1 MDSNNHNHNWWDI
14 NYFILAEKEGIIMP
28 WTEKYA
34 PQKTSE
40 VVGQKKAVERF
51 LTWFKAW
58 KPGKKAALFHGS
70 AGVGKTCLVEALGK
84 EKNLEIIELN
94 ASDYRT
100 ASQIKEVIGQSMKQK
115 SLFKKGKVFLIDEI
129 DGIAGREDGGG
140 TRELI
145 KIIKESQY
153 PIVLTANNP
162 YDPKLRSLRSYCV
175 LIPFTKV
182 YYWGLINRLN
192 FICQEEG
199 LKCEKGVLRQ
209 LSKRSEG
216 DLRSA
221 INDLESLARESKEI
235 ELTDLEK
242 LGDRERETSI
252 FDALKMIFKTKTALA
267 AKLSIQNVDKDA
279 DEIFLWIEQ
288 NVINE
293 YEKPEEIAKAY
304 EMLSRAD
311 LFRNRIRVRQNW
323 KFKKY
328 MIDLMTAGVA
338 ISKKEMYR
346 KFTRYQYPNKI
357 KFLGRTKKMRKE
369 EMENLLKL
377 SKHLHC
383 STKKIRKEFLPY
395 IKVWKQ

>member
-1 MDSNNHNHNWWDI
+1 
-14 NYFILAEKEGIIMP
+14 MP

-34 PQKTSE
+34 PQKTLE
-40 VVGQKKAVERF
+40 VVGQKGAVEKF

-58 KPGKKAALFHGS
+58 KPGKKAALFHGP

-84 EKNLEIIELN
+84 ERNLEIIELN

-100 ASQIKEVIGQSMKQK
+100 ASQIKEVIGQSMKQM

-129 DGIAGREDGGG
+129 DGIAGREDRGG

-162 YDPKLRSLRSYCV
+162 YNPKLRSLRSYCF

-182 YYWGLINRLN
+182 YYWALVNRLN
-192 FICQEEG
+192 LICQQEG
-199 LKCEKGVLRQ
+199 LECEKEVLRQ
-209 LSKRSEG
+209 IAKRSSG

-221 INDLESLARESKEI
+221 INDLESLARENKQI
-235 ELTDLEK
+235 KLTDLEK
-242 LGDRERETSI
+242 LGEREKETNI

-279 DEIFLWIEQ
+279 DEIFWWIEQ
-288 NVINE
+288 NIINE
-293 YEKPEEIAKAY
+293 YEKPEEIVKAFD
-304 EMLSRAD
+304 MLSRAD
-311 LFRNRIRVRQNW
+311 LFRQRIKIRQNW

-328 MIDLMTAGVA
+328 MIDLMTGGVA
-338 ISKKEMYR
+338 VSKKEMYR
-346 KFTRYQYPNKI
+346 KFSRYQYPDKI
-357 KFLGRTKKMRKE
+357 KFLGRTKIMRKE
-369 EMENLLKL
+369 EKERLSEL
-377 SKHLHC
+377 SKRLHC
-383 STKKIRKEFLPY
+383 STKKIREEFLPFF
-395 IKVWKQ
+395 KAELQ